1 MDYYEELNKLIDD
14 YVEQCNEIM
23 NSLDRILKDDAN
35 GESKEN

>member
-23 NSLDRILKDDAN
+23 NSLDRILKDGTD
-35 GESKEN
+35 EEE